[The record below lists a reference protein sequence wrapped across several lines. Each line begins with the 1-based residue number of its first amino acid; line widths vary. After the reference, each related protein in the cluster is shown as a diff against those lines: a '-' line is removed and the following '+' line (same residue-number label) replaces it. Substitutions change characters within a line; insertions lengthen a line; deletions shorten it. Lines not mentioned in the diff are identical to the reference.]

1 MRRLSFRWLSAL
13 ILLSSLSLSACSSDD
28 EETNNEPPISDACGN
43 SILDGIETCDDGNTT
58 GGDGAAL
65 RVRLKRAIS
74 ATTLYHRPALI
85 STSVKRG
92 HVRTVAFASMN
103 QAAINV
109 IALAPTIR
117 DQPVM
122 TWSMMRQH

>member
-1 MRRLSFRWLSAL
+1 MNRQSQMRAVTVYLTASRPVMMGTQLGV
-13 ILLSSLSLSACSSDD
+13 
-28 EETNNEPPISDACGN
+28 T
-43 SILDGIETCDDGNTT
+43 
-58 GGDGAAL
+58 GAAL

-92 HVRTVAFASMN
+92 HVRTGAFASMN

-122 TWSMMRQH
+122 TWSMMRQP